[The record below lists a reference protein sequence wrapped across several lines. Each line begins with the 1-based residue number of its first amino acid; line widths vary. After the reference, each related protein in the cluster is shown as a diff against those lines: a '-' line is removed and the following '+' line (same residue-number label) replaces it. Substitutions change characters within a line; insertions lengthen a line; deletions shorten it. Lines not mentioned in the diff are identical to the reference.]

1 MSFNFDGY
9 ILRPARF
16 AGSNAPSSS
25 EATSGVS
32 RAHITPA
39 EMTGL
44 GYDDAPARA
53 VEPYADQYRASF
65 LLSPEQSEEE
75 YLIFA
80 ATSGSWSE
88 LDSSLFL
95 RQGDVTLTS
104 SAAGGLSVTGGYEDG
119 TSALYVRDGGG
130 RRVSTLTTLT
140 LRRGDTAAEVVA
152 GYTFAPLTG
161 KAVLDAGT
169 LTALGGGFS
178 TERGDTIL
186 SLTYQVTPPTFW
198 WTKND
203 TDAERFGWDARAER
217 WAPLPGSTPASL
229 GAAGAEGSYKLN
241 PPPSRYAVGE
251 GLPGDSSAPD
261 GYAIVRA
268 GTRPDATSTP
278 LEVLV
283 VSNEDA
289 SGDYPAAGAAY
300 DAVVG
305 ETSGTLLLNPAW
317 LTSNAGLT
325 LWYSRESYPPR
336 SPEQNGELG
345 SLGGLAV
352 DSSIDHPVLAPVPL
366 PWERPLV
373 RLGFRRWLDASGVD
387 TDADLPLPSTISE
400 GEFYWSRTTGK
411 CAFSAEDIR
420 KATPGE
426 VGYQL
431 PYLGAKIFS
440 DGVVLSS
447 QPLQTKSAAPLV
459 DENGDELDGVGAGI
473 PNSGPVYL
481 LRALPLPAP
490 GTGGVEWVPD
500 GSGDLPDPVSTNPET
515 RVNGSGLVRS
525 TEGVG
530 DSFFFCGDRAFAFA
544 EVFEYEE
551 DLKRFEFRVPQD
563 EVQVARNIA
572 ASQPAGATDASRVK
586 LKRRRID
593 GEPLYF
599 VQPTVTPAR
608 WTDAA
613 RIYSRKAGLYS
624 LDGSEVVRFS
634 IDGTT
639 YEWLASTLAPPANP
653 AGYTAEEVAAS
664 FNALIGSSRAG
675 SARGYLFFEAA
686 DPSAGSVEVSWN
698 TEPSDLSGHSALG
711 LLPGWRIDSSDP
723 AFRWLVDS
731 GVSYG
736 MFRSPQNL
744 DKSTDVPDVVA
755 EALQEETQ
763 ASCDLAPVPFF
774 TIYPPPLEDVPGWE
788 DDVHFQVV
796 AGLNAINL
804 RNRGVDA
811 GTGLSL
817 RYEFE
822 DNRIRWGAVGTLSN
836 SPILQVTAT
845 LSLGNT
851 SVFGETVDSAAM
863 ASEGTGYGLYV
874 RDPGATAFTELIPG
888 TEYLLPGD
896 GAAGYA
902 QLITLQGQTLTS
914 GGGGTYSAGGS
925 FSNPNLSPDPTTD
938 AILQAN
944 LLATVDPGDW
954 LYLEEGDEAGLYQI
968 TSKALVGGDATFD
981 VEPAFGGAGS
991 GVSWEIFVGREASVY
1006 DPSIIADVQQVP
1018 FGRLP
1023 PGEEDWEIWTLE
1035 LTGTAGGSLVFSSPE
1050 ELADGRALQVRFGQS
1065 YVPANITPPQLIT
1078 EGNEVGVVAAAG
1090 LTLDVSDDHF
1100 QNSASGAA
1108 YFRLRVGEVL
1118 FQEGVDLSL
1127 VTSFSPTTPAGTIE
1141 VGEFGSGISGQ
1152 IQVANDLVSVFSGAT
1167 LLYDQTLFAGSVLS
1181 AGDVEIDPAT
1191 GGVQISDADA
1201 TAHAGEPVYLSQRAR
1216 IPEDLQVSPLNGS
1229 LFFAS
1234 PLREG
1239 VLVETRYKTADASG
1253 LPVGSEIVEFL
1264 PVLVRLEEATRI
1276 DAFTYS
1282 FNAAGKTL
1290 GGQRGDE
1297 YVWID
1302 PELQNFAGVNQATVN
1317 DDSTITF
1324 NAPVDASSTVLINY
1338 LVLESFGGERAYQ
1351 VSTPPVARLPILLE
1365 AAQTDLMLDS
1375 DRTAEAEVGKVLFL
1389 GQTPLYLKAVT
1400 YDASAD
1406 ATTLEV
1412 WPPPLTEL
1420 GSRAPGQDS
1429 VSVLTDQPV
1438 AITIDPSDPIAG
1450 GGAAGF
1456 FLEVSSATNPNKEST
1471 PGASRITFEGNT
1483 TTFMKVGHLLE
1494 VEGYPYLV
1502 TGNSLSDDGAYT
1514 LVDLGNPV
1522 YREHP
1527 AGSACRITARPI
1539 YGITPTTFVGSGPF
1553 LEGSYRLFLQE
1564 EGQPGALLVAGVDY
1578 EANPGTGQ
1586 VTLLQDSLAPG
1597 AKLIAAF
1604 TATDVLTPTVSG
1616 NAVVTP
1622 FYSSQ
1627 YLYGVTPDES
1637 NGLQGSTLLL
1647 RYSYRSPDSF
1657 YIQVQPLQEFLP
1669 LVAQKA
1675 LAASAPP
1682 SGGGTTALV
1691 PGCTANSDQGG
1702 LGTRGEASAA
1712 GDLDAGASRYL
1723 EFYQRVIES
1732 FEEVLELRDGRRIG
1746 DQDGKFRYRMPRG
1759 RAYAPPGWEDDI
1771 TSEINPRL
1779 IWREII
1785 DEWADATALGDGYF
1799 LKTDPLSSPTAT
1811 EEADPTDRP
1820 GETEGRS
1827 PNPSELALFIEL
1839 QRARVSND
1847 IEDEVLIGLD
1857 APTGLRALL
1866 PKLNLKGRFA
1876 PLWEP
1881 STLSRLFPERTR
1893 HFSRLGPGLLAVRE
1907 SNGSYSDPGFFTPGR
1922 RVSLPG
1928 PQPGEETTQ
1937 IARTRGEVIGSVSN
1951 PALGRI
1957 ENVVEIDAAAR
1968 RARARV
1974 WRFYPEG
1981 SAGLDAVLGTTTV
1994 GTATFV
2000 LSQVPLSQFPLS
2012 SGWPDIT
2019 QLLSQGGD
2027 TEDISS
2033 GSNELFVPAWEPGD
2047 QIGLGLPPTEGVAG
2061 RSYLISDP
2069 DGNGVFVG
2077 SVQVGCVVTLV
2088 DVTGG
2093 SLRGSDLILSGS
2105 GVDLSEGAEGYTL
2118 LAVAPTPDLSTV
2130 PEEGDSPTLTQT
2142 TELAGADGG
2151 YRIQFDLG
2159 VLANSG
2165 LLRDR
2170 TMAGREDFFPLPSR
2184 DIFGQTPPTPLS
2196 TVEGTVEFRN
2206 TDRSPA
2212 QLPALRGQARDDS
2225 GDERTPYLQE
2235 RTGELTLLAQISE
2248 DFELFLSQD
2257 TGGTPYTPPRADPD
2271 ETQEWGAVYPDEL
2284 RSRTGEFFA
2293 ARTLTPS
2300 RDPARLYASEDLRPV
2315 ETAGSYTADS
2325 GVGDSRPFDL
2335 LFLEVGQPLVPGSL
2349 PAGWTGIFRVA
2360 EVQGYTATGESLS
2373 WVERPRFV
2381 AEAPRGELHKYTVRN
2396 AYGYTSGSFP
2406 ATTGV
2411 QVGVSGPG
2419 PVFPSTY
2426 AFGSSGAVLDS
2437 GGSLAGGILA
2447 LTGSGTNGNAI
2458 VIRFFDPDPL
2468 AAGDAFLGAIVIVDQ
2483 ASGGTLYV
2491 YQASTGTAFTPS
2503 LTGTGVTYTAT
2514 ASLQMLTAT
2523 VDPVSLIGLTSGNYY
2538 DYTIA
2543 VDAYWDSD
2551 VATYTG
2557 GALALGSG
2565 PGSVTCGVDR
2575 DRLTFRE
2582 RVSFASALPRN
2593 SYPANGNTTY
2603 DLGAS
2608 LAVWEVTASAVSD
2621 CSVNAPTEVNGGDP
2635 FTFLERAGPSP
2646 DGSVSAGTAY
2656 VGTFLPGATG
2666 SEDGELRVL
2675 SWEEN
2680 NNTPLGSAF
2689 SGVRLSIAASSN
2701 LEAGAPI
2708 LEGSG
2713 FFQDS
2718 TAAVL
2723 TVDGTRNWVGT
2734 VTASSGGLANP
2745 EPGDVVVIDQATGGT
2760 SAVKSG
2766 TYLLRHA
2773 VPSNLTS
2780 SGGTDLQA
2788 EALRSDA
2795 GTRTGLDLRWPE
2807 VRSLVGGSLILRG
2820 VVSAPYSNS
2829 GCSYPDPAT
2838 TGSNEWVYLVLRGR
2852 YSTYSGGSYA
2862 VDADAVYRAEYSALS
2877 WDPAAGEAT
2886 FTLTGTYED
2895 ALGNSLTADQFA
2907 SAAAVG
2913 TRASGMVYLPLTYGD
2928 LAANN
2933 LVGHRQDDL
2942 GTALTAGLRRA
2953 IFGNRYSPNHGST
2966 SATAQTWDKVSA
2978 LGDVER
2984 LLTSSVAAAAGSLGV
2999 RVPEPSDSTE
3009 FYADRRETLYG
3020 RSYTPA
3026 STSQDAVEGVFEHL
3040 DIHSL
3045 TDADWNTIHFDTAS
3059 GIAASSHRLRCILPG
3074 DRIMFGDDLNP
3085 GVSNPGMYFT
3095 SGLFLEASVIRPVPN
3110 LGETEPQWVAN
3121 SYALTG
3127 QISRVG
3133 SRDFRSYTASAAF
3146 QEEVLFTVRRI
3157 RRLHE
3162 IQANLASLLGE
3173 LAPLYEI
3180 RRGDYSS
3187 YSASTRVFTAGT
3199 ATYGTATNVGDFDAA
3214 PVQIQ
3219 AGDELRVFD
3228 GDGSLLATAEV
3239 QRVLTATTLKLRRP
3253 GLLGTL
3259 TGAASFEVYL
3269 RSPLVP
3275 GEQSAQEL
3283 LEAATDTLV
3292 FERTVDYNGGDVDG
3306 GRVPGL
3312 FNEMQD
3318 ALIADW
3324 NAIGVQA
3331 GDIVVV
3337 DPAGPLYAASESGV
3351 RPVGD
3356 QSQSSR
3362 INYLPGEANPLDDN
3376 RGFYRV
3382 TSLNAADL
3390 FVDGTNRFA
3399 GGLPDGSQ
3407 DVIRGAVG
3415 AEFGLLPTVRASNLT
3430 STDPAYPFG
3439 GSEGQNSLRPTAP
3452 PVASS
3457 YAARTGFDA
3466 LKSIEPFAY
3475 KIIRPTSLLSEDA
3488 IDLILFQ
3495 RERLLSWVESLR
3507 SAYAVSRGGDY
3518 YIFQRDDHLTDV
3530 GSPTDPAIG
3539 LGVLSNLLIT
3549 NLEGLVASTPYENT
3563 SDALSLLGRRFWL
3576 QDPKLDDPG
3585 YSSFNDNALDQRPL
3599 LEDFIAEVL
3608 DEEDRL
3614 RELRFSWIRFRT
3626 DQVSGS
3632 LQEKKRAIQQLE
3644 ELLDRARE
3652 YMLQQKA
3659 LDS

>member
-9 ILRPARF
+9 VLRPARF
-16 AGSNAPSSS
+16 AGANAPSSS

-39 EMTGL
+39 EMGGL
-44 GYDDAPARA
+44 GYDDTPARP

-65 LLSPEQSEEE
+65 LLSPEQAEEE

-80 ATSGSWSE
+80 ASSGSWSE
-88 LDSSLFL
+88 LDSALFL
-95 RQGDVTLTS
+95 KQGDVTLTS
-104 SAAGGLSVTGGYEDG
+104 SAAGNLSVTGGFDDG
-119 TSALYVRDGGG
+119 TASLFVRDGGG
-130 RRVSTLTTLT
+130 RQISTLSTLTLQ
-140 LRRGDTAAEVVA
+140 RGDNSAEVVA
-152 GYTFAPLTG
+152 AYTFTPTTG
-161 KAVLDAGT
+161 KAVLDAAT
-169 LTALGGGFS
+169 LSALGGGFS
-178 TERGDTIL
+178 VERGDVIL
-186 SLTYQVTPPTFW
+186 SFTYQVSPPTFW

-203 TDAERFGWDARAER
+203 PDTERFGWDARAER
-217 WAPLPGSTPASL
+217 WAPLPGTTPANL
-229 GAAGAEGSYKLN
+229 GAAGAEDSYKLN
-241 PPPSRYAVGE
+241 PPPSRYVVGE
-251 GLPGDSSAPD
+251 ELPGDSSTPD
-261 GYAIVRA
+261 DYAVVRA
-268 GTRPDATSTP
+268 GTRPDATSLP

-305 ETSGTLLLNPAW
+305 ETSGTLLLNPTW
-317 LTSNAGLT
+317 LTTNIGLT
-325 LWYSRESYPPR
+325 LWYSRESYPQR

-352 DSSIDHPVLAPVPL
+352 DSNIDHPVLAPVPL
-366 PWERPLV
+366 PWEHPLI
-373 RLGFRRWLDASGVD
+373 RLGFRRWLTAIGVD
-387 TDADLPLPSTISE
+387 TDADLPLPSAVSE
-400 GEFYWSRTTGK
+400 GEVYWSRTTGK
-411 CAFSAEDIR
+411 CSFSAEDIR

-447 QPLQTKSAAPLV
+447 QPLQTKAAAPLV

-500 GSGDLPDPVSTNPET
+500 GSGDLPDPVSTPPET

-530 DSFFFCGDRAFAFA
+530 DSFFFCGSRALAFT

-551 DLKRFEFRVPQD
+551 DLTTFEFRVPQD
-563 EVQVARNIA
+563 EAQVARNVA
-572 ASQPAGATDASRVK
+572 ASQPTGSTDASRVK

-599 VQPTVTPAR
+599 VQPTLTPAR
-608 WTDAA
+608 WTNTA
-613 RIYSRKAGLYS
+613 RIYARKAGLYS
-624 LDGSEVVRFS
+624 LDGSEVIRFS

-639 YEWLASTLAPPANP
+639 YEWLASTLGAPANP
-653 AGYTAEEVAAS
+653 AGYTAAEIAAS
-664 FNALIGSSRAG
+664 LNTLIGATRAG
-675 SARGYLFFEAA
+675 AERGYLFLEAA
-686 DPSAGSVEVSWN
+686 DPSSGSVEISWN

-711 LLPGWRIDSSDP
+711 LLPGWRIDTGDSR
-723 AFRWLVDS
+723 FRWLVDS

-744 DKSTDVPDVVA
+744 DRSTDVPDVVA

-763 ASCDLAPVPFF
+763 ATCDIAPVPFF
-774 TIYPPPLEDVPGWE
+774 TVYPPPLEDVPGWE
-788 DDVHFQVV
+788 DDVHFQIV
-796 AGLNAINL
+796 AGLNTINL

-811 GTGLSL
+811 GTGLSI

-822 DNRIRWGAVGTLSN
+822 DNRIRWASVGTLS
-836 SPILQVTAT
+836 STAVLQAT
-845 LSLGNT
+845 TTLDLGNT
-851 SVFGETVDSAAM
+851 SVFNETVDSAAM
-863 ASEGTGYGLYV
+863 ATEGTGYGLYV
-874 RDPGATAFTELIPG
+874 RDPDATSFTELVQG
-888 TEYLLPGD
+888 TEYLLPGN

-902 QLITLQGQTLTS
+902 QLIALQGQTLTS
-914 GGGGTYSAGGS
+914 GGGGTYTAGGT
-925 FSNPNLSPDPTTD
+925 FSNPNLSPDATTD

-968 TSKALVGGDATFD
+968 TSKALVSGDATFD
-981 VEPAFGGAGS
+981 VTPPFSGGGT
-991 GVSWEIFVGREASVY
+991 GISWEIFVGRETSVY
-1006 DPSIIADVQQVP
+1006 DPSVIADVQQVP

-1035 LTGTAGGSLVFSSPE
+1035 QLGTAGGSLAFSSLE
-1050 ELADGRALQVRFGQS
+1050 ELADGRVLQVRFGQS
-1065 YVPANITPPQLIT
+1065 YVPANITTPRLIT
-1078 EGNEVGVVAAAG
+1078 EGTEVGTIAATG
-1090 LTLDVSDDHF
+1090 LTLDTSDSHF
-1100 QNSASGAA
+1100 QNSTSGAA
-1108 YFRLRVGEVL
+1108 YFQLRVGEVL
-1118 FQEGVDLSL
+1118 FQEGVTLSL

-1152 IQVANDLVSVFSGAT
+1152 VQIASDVVSVYAGAT

-1181 AGDVEIDPAT
+1181 AGEVEIDPST
-1191 GGVQISDADA
+1191 GDIQISDADA
-1201 TAHAGEPVYLSQRAR
+1201 TTYAGQPVYLSQRAR
-1216 IPEDLQVSPLNGS
+1216 IPEDVQVSPLNGS
-1229 LFFAS
+1229 LFFAA
-1234 PLREG
+1234 PLRAG
-1239 VLVETRYKTADASG
+1239 TLVESRYRTADASG

-1264 PVLVRLEEATRI
+1264 PILVRLEEATRI

-1282 FNAAGKTL
+1282 FNPTGRTL
-1290 GGQRGDE
+1290 GGERGDE
-1297 YVWID
+1297 FVWVD
-1302 PELQNFAGVNQATVN
+1302 PELQNFAGVPQATVN

-1324 NAPVDASSTVLINY
+1324 SASVSASSTVLINY
-1338 LVLESFGGERAYQ
+1338 LVLEAFGGERAYQ
-1351 VSTPPVARLPILLE
+1351 VSTPPVARLPILLGE
-1365 AAQTDLMLDS
+1365 GQTELVLEG
-1375 DRTAEAEVGKVLFL
+1375 DRTSEAEVGKALFL
-1389 GQTPLYLKAVT
+1389 GQTPLYVKAVS
-1400 YDASAD
+1400 YDATAD
-1406 ATTLEV
+1406 TTTIEV

-1420 GSRAPGQDS
+1420 GSRAPGQDPG
-1429 VSVLTDQPV
+1429 SVLTDRPV
-1438 AITIDPSDPIAG
+1438 AITIDPSDPVSG
-1450 GGAAGF
+1450 GGDTGF
-1456 FLEVSSATNPNKEST
+1456 FLEVSPATNPNKEGT
-1471 PGASRITFEGNT
+1471 PGASQITFEGNT

-1502 TGNSLSDDGAYT
+1502 TGSTLSEDGSYT
-1514 LVDLGNPV
+1514 QVDLGNPV
-1522 YREHP
+1522 YQSHP
-1527 AGSACRITARPI
+1527 AGSACRVTARPV

-1553 LEGSYRLFLQE
+1553 LEGTYRLFLVE
-1564 EGQPGALLVAGVDY
+1564 EGQPGELLVAGVDY
-1578 EANPGTGQ
+1578 EADSGTGQ
-1586 VTLLQDSLAPG
+1586 VTLLQGPLPPG

-1604 TATDVLTPTVSG
+1604 TAVDVLGPAISG
-1616 NAVVTP
+1616 GAVVTP
-1622 FYSSQ
+1622 FYSAQ
-1627 YLYGVTPDES
+1627 YLYGVTPDEG
-1637 NGLQGSTLLL
+1637 NGIQGSTLLL

-1657 YIQVQPLQEFLP
+1657 YTQVQPLPEFLP
-1669 LVAQKA
+1669 VVAEAA

-1682 SGGGTTALV
+1682 SGGGTTTLV
-1691 PGCTANSDQGG
+1691 PGCTTNSNQGG
-1702 LGTRGEASAA
+1702 LGTRGDASAA
-1712 GDLDAGASRYL
+1712 GDLDAGAARYL

-1746 DQDGKFRYRMPRG
+1746 DQDGKFRYRVPRG

-1771 TSEINPRL
+1771 TAEVNPRL

-1785 DEWADATALGDGYF
+1785 DEWADAAALGDGYF
-1799 LKTDPLSSPTAT
+1799 RKTDPLSSPTAT
-1811 EEADPTDRP
+1811 EEADPSDRP
-1820 GETEGRS
+1820 GETDGRP
-1827 PNPSELALFIEL
+1827 PNPSELAIFIEL
-1839 QRARVSND
+1839 QRGRVSND
-1847 IEDEVLIGLD
+1847 IEDEVLIGLE

-1876 PLWEP
+1876 QLWEP

-1907 SNGSYSDPGFFTPGR
+1907 SDGSYSDPGFFTPGR

-1928 PQPGEETTQ
+1928 PEPGEETTQ
-1937 IARTRGEVIGSVSN
+1937 LARTRNEVIGSVSN

-1957 ENVVEIDAAAR
+1957 ENVVEIDAQGR

-1981 SAGLDAVLGTTTV
+1981 SARLDAVLGTTTV
-1994 GTATFV
+1994 GSATFV
-2000 LSQVPLSQFPLS
+2000 LSQVPLSQFPLA
-2012 SGWPDIT
+2012 GGFPDTT
-2019 QLLSQGGD
+2019 QLLSQGGEI
-2027 TEDISS
+2027 EDISS
-2033 GSNELFVPAWEPGD
+2033 GSNELFVPAWAIQD
-2047 QIGLGLPPTEGVAG
+2047 QVGLGLPPTEGVAG

-2077 SVQVGCVVTLV
+2077 AVQVGCVVTLV
-2088 DVTGG
+2088 DVTGNPLTG
-2093 SLRGSDLILSGS
+2093 ADLILSGS
-2105 GVDLSEGAEGYTL
+2105 GVDLSQGAEGYTL
-2118 LAVAPTPDLSTV
+2118 FVVAPTPDLSTV
-2130 PEEGDSPTLTQT
+2130 PGEGDSPTLTQT
-2142 TELAGADGG
+2142 TALASADGG

-2165 LLRDR
+2165 LFRDR
-2170 TMAGREDFFPLPSR
+2170 TLAGRDDFFPLPLR
-2184 DIFGQTPPTPLS
+2184 DIFGQRPPEPLS
-2196 TVEGTVEFRN
+2196 TIEGTVEFRN
-2206 TDRSPA
+2206 TSRTPA
-2212 QLPALRGQARDDS
+2212 QLPALLGQARDDS
-2225 GDERTPYLQE
+2225 GDERIPYLQE
-2235 RTGELTLLAQISE
+2235 RTGELTLLAQIAE

-2257 TGGTPYTPPRADPD
+2257 TGGTPYTPPRANPD
-2271 ETQEWGAVYPDEL
+2271 ETQGWGAVYPDEL
-2284 RSRTGEFFA
+2284 RSRSGEFFA

-2300 RDPARLYASEDLRPV
+2300 RDPARLYTDEDLRPV

-2325 GVGDSRPFDL
+2325 GLGDSRPFDL

-2360 EVQGYTATGESLS
+2360 EVQGHAATGESIS

-2381 AEAPRGELHKYTVRN
+2381 AEAPRGEIHKYTVRN
-2396 AYGYTSGSFP
+2396 AYGYTSGTFP
-2406 ATTGV
+2406 ATSGV
-2411 QVGVSGPG
+2411 QVGFTGPG
-2419 PVFPSTY
+2419 PIFTSTY

-2437 GGSLAGGILA
+2437 GGTLAGGILA

-2458 VIRFFDPDPL
+2458 VIRFFDPNPL

-2483 ASGGTLYV
+2483 SSGGTLYV
-2491 YQASTGTAFTPS
+2491 YQASSGTTFTPLLS
-2503 LTGTGVTYTAT
+2503 GTGVTYTAT
-2514 ASLQMLTAT
+2514 ATLQMLT
-2523 VDPVSLIGLTSGNYY
+2523 VGIDPLSLIGLTSGNYY

-2551 VATYTG
+2551 VVTYTG
-2557 GALALGSG
+2557 GALTLGSG
-2565 PGSVTCGVDR
+2565 PGSLTCEVDR

-2608 LAVWEVTASAVSD
+2608 LAVWEVTASAVGD
-2621 CSVNAPTEVNGGDP
+2621 CTVNAPSEVNGGSP

-2656 VGTFLPGATG
+2656 VGTFVPGAAG

-2675 SWEEN
+2675 SWEED

-2689 SGVRLSIAASSN
+2689 SGVRLSIAASSD
-2701 LEAGAPI
+2701 LEGGAPI
-2708 LEGSG
+2708 LVGSG
-2713 FFQDS
+2713 FYQDS
-2718 TAAVL
+2718 TAALL
-2723 TVDGTRNWVGT
+2723 TVDGTRNWIGT
-2734 VTASSGGLANP
+2734 VTASSGALTNP
-2745 EPGDVVVIDQATGGT
+2745 EAGDVVVVDQATGGT
-2760 SAVKSG
+2760 AAVKSG

-2773 VPSNLTS
+2773 VPTNLTS

-2795 GTRTGLDLRWPE
+2795 GTAAGLDLRWPE
-2807 VRSLVGGSLILRG
+2807 VHSLSGSTLILRG
-2820 VVSAPYSNS
+2820 VVAAPYSNS
-2829 GCSYPDPAT
+2829 GSSYPDPAT
-2838 TGSNEWVYLVLRGR
+2838 TGGNEWVYLVLKDR
-2852 YSTYSGGSYA
+2852 YSTYDGSTYT
-2862 VDADAVYRAEYSALS
+2862 VDPDAVYRAEYSALG
-2877 WDPAAGEAT
+2877 WDAT
-2886 FTLTGTYED
+2886 TNEVTLTLTGTYED
-2895 ALGNSLTADQFA
+2895 ALGNSLTASQFA
-2907 SAAAVG
+2907 VAAAVG
-2913 TRASGMVYLPLTYGD
+2913 TRASGMTYLPLVYSD

-2933 LVGHRQDDL
+2933 LVGHREDSI
-2942 GTALTAGLRRA
+2942 GTDLTAGLRRA

-2966 SATAQTWDKVSA
+2966 TSTAQTWDKLSSP
-2978 LGDVER
+2978 GDVER
-2984 LLTSSVAAAAGSLGV
+2984 LFTSSVAAATGSLGV
-2999 RVPEPSDSTE
+2999 RVPDPSDSTE
-3009 FYADRRETLYG
+3009 FYPDRREAIYG
-3020 RSYTPA
+3020 RSYALA
-3026 STSQDAVEGVFEHL
+3026 STAQDAVEGVFEHL

-3045 TDADWNTIHFDTAS
+3045 TDTDWNAIHFDTSS
-3059 GIAASSHRLRCILPG
+3059 GISASSHRLRCILPG
-3074 DRIMFGDDLNP
+3074 DRIMFGDDLDP
-3085 GVSNPGMYFT
+3085 GVSNPGIYFT

-3127 QISRVG
+3127 QTSRVG
-3133 SRDFRSYTASAAF
+3133 SRNFRDYTSSSTF

-3157 RRLHE
+3157 RRFHE
-3162 IQANLASLLGE
+3162 IQADLASLLGG

-3180 RRGDYSS
+3180 RRGDFSS
-3187 YSASTRVFTAGT
+3187 YSTSTRVFTAGT
-3199 ATYGTATNVGDFDAA
+3199 ATYGTATNVGDFNEAQA
-3214 PVQIQ
+3214 QIQ

-3228 GDGSLLATAEV
+3228 GDGNLLATAEV
-3239 QRVLTATTLKLRRP
+3239 QRVLSATTLKLRRP

-3259 TGAASFEVYL
+3259 AGAASFEVYL

-3275 GEQSAQEL
+3275 GEQSAEEL
-3283 LEAATDTLV
+3283 LGAATDTLV
-3292 FERTVDYNGGDVDG
+3292 FERKVDYGSGDTEGGQVTG
-3306 GRVPGL
+3306 S

-3318 ALIADW
+3318 SLIADW
-3324 NAIGVQA
+3324 NAVGVQA

-3337 DPAGPLYAASESGV
+3337 DPSGPLYVTGESGV
-3351 RPVGD
+3351 RPIGD
-3356 QSQSSR
+3356 QSQSGR
-3362 INYLPGEANPLDDN
+3362 TNYLTGEPNPLDDN

-3382 TSLNAADL
+3382 TSLSTGDL
-3390 FVDGTNRFA
+3390 LVDGTNRFA
-3399 GGLPDGSQ
+3399 GGLPDGTQ
-3407 DVIRGAVG
+3407 DVILGAAG
-3415 AEFGLLPTVRASNLT
+3415 SEFGLLPTVRGSALT
-3430 STDPAYPFG
+3430 STDPTYPFG
-3439 GSEGQNSLRPTAP
+3439 GAEGQNSLRPTGA

-3457 YAARTGFDA
+3457 YASRTGFDA

-3475 KIIRPTSLLSEDA
+3475 KIIRPTALLSEDA

-3495 RERLLSWVESLR
+3495 RERLLSWIESLR

-3518 YIFQRDDHLTDV
+3518 YIFQRDDHLTDL
-3530 GSPTDPAIG
+3530 GSPTDPATG

-3549 NLEGLVASTPYENT
+3549 SLQGLTSATPYENT

-3585 YSSFNDNALDQRPL
+3585 YTDFAGNTLDQRPL
-3599 LEDFIAEVL
+3599 LEDLIAEVL

-3614 RELRFSWIRFRT
+3614 RDLRYSWIRFRT

-3632 LQEKKRAIQQLE
+3632 LQEKKRALQQLE
-3644 ELLDRARE
+3644 ELLGQARE